1 MTPGDILKSRLFK
14 KVIAYI
20 IGTVVVSAGA
30 AKAGF
35 PSLFIIIF
43 NAYVFACF
51 LFYIIIDLPAMKKQT
66 GIRTFVN
73 LVFTFVLFS
82 AIYTG
87 VTAFLPQ
94 FDPAFEIEEIRKPPI
109 KLSALAGPEI
119 IKAGEDVF
127 NKNKCANCHKFKGRG
142 TSMRGPSF
150 DLWQIGLSDKE
161 YLRENIIEPRKD
173 TATGFEDAKSKT
185 AMPIYFGEEIS
196 EDEMEALLA
205 YLATGWNGEN
215 MPVVGKEDAG
225 PMVRWDD
232 DPEMLELGKQTYE
245 GALYA
250 GLNCSVCHGKDGIP
264 IMQGARDLRDPNAES
279 KRAGREGQKL
289 KDWSDAD
296 WFESVAKGLPHT
308 PMMAWLD
315 LYPPRAIWLSVIYA
329 QHFSKGK

>member
-1 MTPGDILKSRLFK
+1 MNPGDILKNSLFK
-14 KVIAYI
+14 KFIAYV

-35 PSLFIIIF
+35 PSLFIVIF
-43 NAYVFACF
+43 DVYVFACF
-51 LFYIIIDLPAMKKQT
+51 LFYIIIDLPSMKKQT
-66 GIRTFVN
+66 GVRTLIN

-82 AIYTG
+82 AIYIG

-94 FDPAFEIEEIRKPPI
+94 FDPAFEIEQIRKPPI

-150 DLWQIGLSDKE
+150 DLWQIGLNDSKFLE
-161 YLRENIIEPRKD
+161 ENIIEPRKD
-173 TATGFEDAKSKT
+173 TARGFEDAKSKT

-196 EDEMEALLA
+196 EDEMAALLA
-205 YLATGWNGEN
+205 YLATGWSGDN
-215 MPVVGKEDAG
+215 MPLIGKEDAG
-225 PMVRWDD
+225 PMIPWNK
-232 DPEMLELGKQTYE
+232 DPEMLALGKRTYE
-245 GALYA
+245 GDLYA

-279 KRAGREGQKL
+279 KREGREGQKL
-289 KDWSDAD
+289 KDWTDAD
-296 WFESVAKGLPHT
+296 WFESIAKGLPHT
-308 PMMAWLD
+308 PMMAWLEF
-315 LYPPRAIWLSVIYA
+315 YPPRAIWLSVIYA
-329 QHFSKGK
+329 QQFSKGK